1 MIKNYFKIAWRQLRR
16 NKAYAFIN
24 VAGLTLGI
32 TCSIIIFV
40 LVHYELSFD
49 NFHTNKDRIYRV
61 VTEIHHDDISYTS
74 GTPSPMGKA
83 LRDDYAFADKIARV
97 RVFGNPLV
105 SITSGKDIHKFVETG
120 GLALADPEFFDIFHF
135 PFVKGDRSILADPNT
150 AVITENLAAKYFPG
164 QDPIGRILR
173 IENSM
178 NFTVRGVLKDLPAN
192 TDRTQEI
199 YLPFVNLKDF
209 DSSLAGPNS
218 WSGINNNMQC
228 FVLLKKGVTPAS
240 VEG

>member
-49 NFHTNKDRIYRV
+49 NFHADKDRIYRI

-74 GTPSPMGKA
+74 GTPAPMGKA
-83 LRDDYAFADKIARV
+83 LRDDYTFADKIARV
-97 RVFGNPLV
+97 RVFGDPLV
-105 SITSGKDIHKFVETG
+105 SITADKDIHKFVETR

-135 PFVKGDRSILADPNT
+135 PFLKGDRSTLPDPNT
-150 AVITENLAAKYFPG
+150 AVITEKLAAKYFPG
-164 QDPIGRILR
+164 QDPIGKVLR
-173 IENSM
+173 IEN
-178 NFTVRGVLKDLPAN
+178 
-192 TDRTQEI
+192 
-199 YLPFVNLKDF
+199 
-209 DSSLAGPNS
+209 
-218 WSGINNNMQC
+218 
-228 FVLLKKGVTPAS
+228 
-240 VEG
+240 